1 MDVTRV
7 LLRPFNTDEEEMMT
21 EQELADIRDRYKHIR
36 RYLDQNA
43 ETLVD
48 SATTFDEFF
57 QAIEISSADA
67 YIYNSIRPTL
77 KTTKVFLR
85 RTPNQVLTNSY
96 NRKIL
101 TDDYINKADKGIR
114 NTLRKIYQRQR
125 NDPSTGVFDTLR
137 SIATTSY
144 YGITQLK
151 YRPRKLLTIC

>member
-36 RYLDQNA
+36 RYLDHNA

-101 TDDYINKADKGIR
+101 SR
-114 NTLRKIYQRQR
+114 
-125 NDPSTGVFDTLR
+125 
-137 SIATTSY
+137 
-144 YGITQLK
+144 
-151 YRPRKLLTIC
+151 